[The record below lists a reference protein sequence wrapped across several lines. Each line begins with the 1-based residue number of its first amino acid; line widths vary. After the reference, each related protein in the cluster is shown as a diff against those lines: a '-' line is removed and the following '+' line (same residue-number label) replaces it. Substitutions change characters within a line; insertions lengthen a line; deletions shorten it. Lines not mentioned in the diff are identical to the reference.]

1 MQNKEKFAMAASPQ
15 VTTRISPKVWALLL
29 ILGFLWGGSFFF
41 ARIAVAEIPPLWL
54 VFLRVSIAAITLHL
68 YLVASKQWNVFRAS
82 PFLPFLM
89 LGFLNNAI
97 PFSLIFSGQT
107 VIGAGLASILNATTP
122 FLTVIVA
129 HGMTRDEKASPTK
142 IAGTLLGI
150 LGAVVI
156 VDPINAM
163 RSKAPLWAYMA
174 IIGAALSYSFAA
186 VYAKRFKGISPVVI
200 AAGQLSGSTLLMLPA
215 ALLVHG
221 VPIINQWHSNSWL
234 AAITL
239 ALACTAFAY
248 TLFFRIIAISGAT
261 IASLVTL
268 LVPVSAVLLGTIF
281 LGERLAFHEIGGMA
295 LIFVGLLVINGKS
308 FLKAPKTLN

>member
-1 MQNKEKFAMAASPQ
+1 ML
-15 VTTRISPKVWALLL
+15 V
-29 ILGFLWGGSFFF
+29 LGFLWGGSFFF

-54 VFLRVSIAAITLHL
+54 VFLRVSIAAFALHL
-68 YLVASKQWNVFRAS
+68 YLITSKQWYLFRES

-89 LGFLNNAI
+89 LGFLNNVI

-129 HGMTRDEKASPTK
+129 NMMTRDEKASPSK

-150 LGAVVI
+150 IGAVVI
-156 VDPINAM
+156 VDPVNTI
-163 RSKAPLWAYMA
+163 RSEASLWAYLA

-186 VYAKRFKGISPVVI
+186 VYAKRFKGIAPVVI
-200 AAGQLSGSTLLMLPA
+200 ATGQLSGSTLLILPA
-215 ALLVHG
+215 ALLIHG
-221 VPIINQWHSNSWL
+221 APTISQWHSNSWL

-248 TLFFRIIAISGAT
+248 TLFFRIIATSGAT
-261 IASLVTL
+261 TASLVTL
-268 LVPVSAVLLGTIF
+268 LVPVSAVFLGAIF

-295 LIFVGLLVINGKS
+295 LIFVGLLVINGKN
-308 FLKAPKTLN
+308 FLNSPKPLN